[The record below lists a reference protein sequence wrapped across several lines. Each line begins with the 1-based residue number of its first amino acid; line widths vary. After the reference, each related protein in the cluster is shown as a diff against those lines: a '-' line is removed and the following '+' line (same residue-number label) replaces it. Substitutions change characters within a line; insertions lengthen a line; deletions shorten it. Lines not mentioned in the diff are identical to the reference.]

1 MKKLVRKTMFVLSF
15 LGLFT
20 FVAPKLAKAESGPE
34 TEPGQFCAKYT
45 CTNGLNGY
53 ICGPDELIV
62 YKAIAEICGI
72 QIEVLD

>member
-20 FVAPKLAKAESGPE
+20 FGAPKQAKAEFGPE
-34 TEPGQFCAKYT
+34 TEPGQFCAKYA
-45 CTNGLNGY
+45 CTNGLTGY